1 MPLTKVGTPSGTNP
15 VVRGGKQ
22 AGMIAAAR
30 AANVVHA
37 KHPVL
42 AAKKRMGKAATKRVQ
57 SSGVGKVMPPR
68 KKHRYRPGTVALRE
82 IRKYQKSTDLLVRK
96 APFARLV
103 REVAKD
109 LTTMGSFPTG
119 VRFQENAIVALQE
132 AAEAYLVHL
141 FEDTN
146 LETIHCKRIT
156 VQARDMQLARRI
168 RGERN

>member
-57 SSGVGKVMPPR
+57 SSSVGKAMPPR
-68 KKHRYRPGTVALRE
+68 KKHRYRPGL
-82 IRKYQKSTDLLVRK
+82 
-96 APFARLV
+96 PAR
-103 REVAKD
+103 
-109 LTTMGSFPTG
+109 GS
-119 VRFQENAIVALQE
+119 
-132 AAEAYLVHL
+132 
-141 FEDTN
+141 
-146 LETIHCKRIT
+146 
-156 VQARDMQLARRI
+156 ARDP
-168 RGERN
+168 